1 MLTTIRRL
9 GNSRG
14 ILIPKPLLKQAGLED
29 QAEILVEGNTLILRR
44 PRKATRQGWADASKE
59 IAARSEDRMA
69 LPDFANEAD
78 ADWTW

>member
-44 PRKATRQGWADASKE
+44 PKKVSRQGWAEASKE
-59 IAARSEDRMA
+59 IAARGEDR
-69 LPDFANEAD
+69 LVLGDIANEAD

>member
-1 MLTTIRRL
+1 MLTKIRRL

-29 QAEILVEGNTLILRR
+29 QAEILVEGNTLLIRP
-44 PRKATRQGWADASKE
+44 PRKVARQGWAEASKA
-59 IAARSEDRMA
+59 IAARGEDRLV